1 MPRLRF
7 HNLNNGTNNRIG
19 SEDITST
26 ALLIFCA
33 VVVLIPVTGIATFT
47 WYMPFAFFSVV
58 AVMLCGTGVHSSR
71 VVVAGTAVAAWT
83 VISPLLYLWMSN
95 LTV

>member
-19 SEDITST
+19 SEDI
-26 ALLIFCA
+26 
-33 VVVLIPVTGIATFT
+33 ATFT
-47 WYMPFAFFSVV
+47 WYMPFAFFSGV
-58 AVMLCGTGVHSSR
+58 AVMFCGTVVQSSR

>member
-47 WYMPFAFFSVV
+47 WYMPLATTISVNPPHGPIWTGEAGYIVFRRLSASGFSRP
-58 AVMLCGTGVHSSR
+58 G
-71 VVVAGTAVAAWT
+71 AGNRHQRH
-83 VISPLLYLWMSN
+83 P
-95 LTV
+95 

>member
-47 WYMPFAFFSVV
+47 WYMPFAFFSGVLRHRR
-58 AVMLCGTGVHSSR
+58 AIQSRGCGRYRCRSLDR
-71 VVVAGTAVAAWT
+71 D
-83 VISPLLYLWMSN
+83 
-95 LTV
+95 

>member
-47 WYMPFAFFSVV
+47 WYMPFAFFSGV
-58 AVMLCGTGVHSSR
+58 AVMFCGTSCNPVGWSWL
-71 VVVAGTAVAAWT
+71 A
-83 VISPLLYLWMSN
+83 PLSQPGP
-95 LTV
+95 

>member
-47 WYMPFAFFSVV
+47 WYMPFAFFSGVV
-58 AVMLCGTGVHSSR
+58 QSSR

>member
-33 VVVLIPVTGIATFT
+33 VVVLIPVTGIA
-47 WYMPFAFFSVV
+47 FFSGV
-58 AVMLCGTGVHSSR
+58 AVMFCGTVVQSSR

>member
-19 SEDITST
+19 SEDITSI

-47 WYMPFAFFSVV
+47 WYMPFAFFSGV
-58 AVMLCGTGVHSSR
+58 AVMFCGTVVQSSR